1 MGFLD
6 ELGMTGDT
14 LPRWADAVDG
24 SGFVFA
30 DEERAVVADGDAGGA
45 AGARAVGGLTSA
57 EEFAPL
63 DVGIVPVDALRGTRS
78 VEGDECDTRG
88 DRRLMPRAVQRDE
101 RAAAIGRRER
111 ELAPPIGGAQTGPAR
126 PVGGRGKGAAP
137 PTPLRTPGPLRR
149 SAA

>member
-45 AGARAVGGLTSA
+45 AGARAVDGLTSA

-78 VEGDECDTRG
+78 VEGDESDARR
-88 DRRLMPRAVQRDE
+88 DRRLVPTTVEPAE
-101 RAAAIGRRER
+101 
-111 ELAPPIGGAQTGPAR
+111 PPPALSR
-126 PVGGRGKGAAP
+126 PG
-137 PTPLRTPGPLRR
+137 
-149 SAA
+149 